1 MFVYR
6 RERPRRDESRNL
18 CGASCNSKFNWYRF
32 KERPKCSIWSHL
44 QDLYLTSTFLPLKHY
59 KFFSTVWIY
68 VFNRL
73 LLKKKG
79 TFVMASIGQLENRK
93 VLEMNFIRN
102 ISKLGPIW
110 KPLISKHWQR
120 DTILSTLYSYPR

>member
-1 MFVYR
+1 
-6 RERPRRDESRNL
+6 
-18 CGASCNSKFNWYRF
+18 
-32 KERPKCSIWSHL
+32 
-44 QDLYLTSTFLPLKHY
+44 
-59 KFFSTVWIY
+59 
-68 VFNRL
+68 
-73 LLKKKG
+73 
-79 TFVMASIGQLENRK
+79 MASIGQLENRK